1 MIMES
6 FRFKQNFLMVVFI
19 FSISVS
25 ANETLTVVNGEVS
38 DIDTGETLPFAKV
51 ELKQTNQ
58 VIVANQ
64 NGRFTLIDV
73 PIGSILV
80 ISKTGYEG
88 TEIIISSEIQ
98 KLAIGLSKYN
108 SDNFMEEVMVTAKT
122 PQKIEDSGISQYSL
136 SPELTN
142 SLPNLGEQDIFRSM
156 QLLPGV
162 SGSNESSSGLIVRG
176 GTIDQNL
183 VLFDDFTVYHV
194 DHVFGFFSA
203 FNNNAI
209 KDVQFYKGGFS
220 AKYGGR
226 MSSVVDIT
234 GKDGNTE
241 QFN

>member
-1 MIMES
+1 MES

-136 SPELTN
+136 SPRANKLSSKSRRTRYL
-142 SLPNLGEQDIFRSM
+142 SFDATFTRSI
-156 QLLPGV
+156 
-162 SGSNESSSGLIVRG
+162 GL
-176 GTIDQNL
+176 
-183 VLFDDFTVYHV
+183 
-194 DHVFGFFSA
+194 
-203 FNNNAI
+203 
-209 KDVQFYKGGFS
+209 K
-220 AKYGGR
+220 
-226 MSSVVDIT
+226 
-234 GKDGNTE
+234 
-241 QFN
+241 

>member
-1 MIMES
+1 MES

-51 ELKQTNQ
+51 VLKQTNQ

-108 SDNFMEEVMVTAKT
+108 L
-122 PQKIEDSGISQYSL
+122 SL
-136 SPELTN
+136 
-142 SLPNLGEQDIFRSM
+142 IH
-156 QLLPGV
+156 
-162 SGSNESSSGLIVRG
+162 I
-176 GTIDQNL
+176 
-183 VLFDDFTVYHV
+183 
-194 DHVFGFFSA
+194 
-203 FNNNAI
+203 
-209 KDVQFYKGGFS
+209 
-220 AKYGGR
+220 
-226 MSSVVDIT
+226 
-234 GKDGNTE
+234 
-241 QFN
+241 